1 MKILLTGASGLIGRE
16 IIKHAVIE
24 KHEVVGVSRDVS
36 AAKKRLKKYYGPQ
49 VAAKAEWTS
58 NLDSFKDLNEFDAVI
73 NLAGEPIVNK
83 RWTDEQ
89 KRLLENSRWLITKRL
104 ADLINASDIPPR
116 VFISGSAVGYY
127 GRQGDAAI
135 SEDYERIHDEF
146 SHRLCKKWE
155 TLALSASAHSRVCLL
170 RTGIV
175 LSNKGGALDKMLLP
189 FKFGLGG
196 PIGDGSHYMPW
207 IHLEDMARAV
217 LFLIKTAGCQG
228 AFNLTAPIPVTN
240 KEFSKTLA
248 GVISRPAFLP
258 MPEKI
263 LQVLMGEMADLLITG
278 QNAIPTKLSEAGF
291 SFMYPQLKDALQ
303 DLNL

>member
-135 SEDYERIHDEF
+135 SEDYEHIHDEF

-217 LFLIKTAGCQG
+217 LFLIKTVDCQG
-228 AFNLTAPIPVTN
+228 AFNLTAPTPVTN